1 MLNCLRIRDLAIV
14 EELDLELGSGLNVLT
29 GETGAGKSVLVGAL
43 ELVLGAKAKPELVRS
58 GAKDGEVEALFDI
71 RGDAPVRER
80 LRAMSLGASDEL
92 VVRRV
97 VSSSGRARAFVNGK
111 LATQQTLAEL
121 TRGLADISS
130 QHEHHTLTDPS
141 THLGYL
147 DAFGG
152 LAPLRERVSG
162 AYAALRHAEAARRSS
177 AERLRDRA
185 AREAVLRSQIA
196 DIEGTAPKSG
206 EDIDLERACARLRG
220 TEALLRLT
228 GEAVDWLCERDD
240 AVLSSIARIRRRVL
254 DAAALDEGFVP
265 LASRFDSIVSELED
279 AARELA
285 RQARS
290 IRAEPEAL
298 ESAEA
303 RLHALSKLKRRY
315 GSLDAA
321 LAHLERD
328 HAELDEL
335 SQQEQAQA
343 TLELARTA
351 ALEAAGSAARALSEK
366 RRGAALELGRSIARE
381 LALLGMPGAR
391 VDVKLSARP
400 AGAGEM
406 ALDGE
411 RLTADGLETA
421 ELLIAPNRG
430 EDARSLHR
438 VASGGE
444 LSRAM
449 LAVKCVLAGL
459 GPSGMYVFDE
469 VDAGVGGAMAEV
481 IGRKI
486 RNVAHHRQ
494 VLCIT
499 HLPQIAVFAEHH
511 FKVEKAVQGERTV
524 STVRRLTWKEQ
535 REEIARMLG
544 GLNITAKTRA
554 AARELLLHARS
565 SAA

>member
-14 EELDLELGSGLNVLT
+14 DELTLDLGPGLNVLT

-43 ELVLGAKAKPELVRS
+43 ELVLGGKAKAELVRS
-58 GAKDGEVEALFDI
+58 GAKEGEVEALFELG
-71 RGDAPVRER
+71 GDSPVREQ
-80 LRAMSLGASDEL
+80 LRAMGLGEADEL

-97 VSSSGRARAFVNGK
+97 VSSSGRGRAFVNGK
-111 LATQQTLAEL
+111 LATQQTLADV

-130 QHEHHTLTDPS
+130 QHEHHTLTDPR

-152 LAPLRERVSG
+152 LAALCERATG
-162 AYAALRHAEAARRSS
+162 AYRALRSAEAARRSF
-177 AERLRDRA
+177 AERVRDRA
-185 AREAVLRSQIA
+185 SREAMLGSHIA
-196 DIEGTAPKSG
+196 DIEGVAPKAS
-206 EDIDLERACARLRG
+206 EDVELERVCARLRG

-228 GEAVDWLCERDD
+228 GEAIDLLCERDD
-240 AVLSSIARIRRRVL
+240 SVMSSIARIRRRVVE
-254 DAAALDEGFVP
+254 AAALDDGFGP
-265 LASRFDSIVSELED
+265 LASRFESVVSELED
-279 AARELA
+279 VARELA

-290 IRAEPEAL
+290 IRPEPEAL

-315 GSLDAA
+315 GSLEAA
-321 LAHLERD
+321 LAQLESAR
-328 HAELDEL
+328 AELSEL
-335 SQQEQAQA
+335 SQQEQTEAS
-343 TLELARTA
+343 LELAYVA
-351 ALEAAGSAARALSEK
+351 ALEAARAAARALSEK
-366 RRGAALELGRSIARE
+366 RRGAALELGRSIGRE
-381 LALLGMPGAR
+381 LALLGMSGAR
-391 VDVKLSARP
+391 VDVKLSVRA
-400 AGAGEM
+400 AGAGEL
-406 ALDGE
+406 AIDGQ
-411 RLTADGLETA
+411 RLTAEGLETA
-421 ELLIAPNRG
+421 ELLIAPNPG
-430 EDARSLHR
+430 EDARPLHR

-449 LAVKCVLAGL
+449 LAVKCVLAEL

-486 RNVAHHRQ
+486 RSVAEHRQ

-499 HLPQIAVFAEHH
+499 HLPQIAVFAQHH

-524 STVRRLTWKEQ
+524 STVRRLTPKEQ

>member
-1 MLNCLRIRDLAIV
+1 MLNCLRIHDLAIV
-14 EELDLELGSGLNVLT
+14 EELELDLGAGLNVLT
-29 GETGAGKSVLVGAL
+29 GETGAGKSVLVAAL
-43 ELVLGAKAKPELVRS
+43 ELVLGGRAKPELVRS
-58 GAKDGEVEALFDI
+58 GAKAGEVEALFE
-71 RGDAPVRER
+71 VRDDSSVQEK
-80 LRAMSLGASDEL
+80 LRAMSLEPSDEL

-111 LATQQTLAEL
+111 LATQQAVAEL

-152 LAPLRERVSG
+152 LAPLRERT
-162 AYAALRHAEAARRSS
+162 AAAHRALRHAEAARRGF
-177 AERLRDRA
+177 ADRLRDRV
-185 AREAVLRSQIA
+185 AREAVLKSHIE
-196 DIEGTAPKSG
+196 DIETTAPKSG
-206 EDIDLERACARLRG
+206 EDVELERLCARLRG

-228 GEAVDWLCERDD
+228 GEAIDLFSERDD
-240 AVLSSIARIRRRVL
+240 SVLISIGRIRRRVL
-254 DAAALDEGFVP
+254 EAAALDDGFGP
-265 LASRFDSIVSELED
+265 LASRLESIGSELED

-290 IRAEPEAL
+290 IRPEPEAL

-303 RLHALSKLKRRY
+303 RLHALSKIKRRY
-315 GSLDAA
+315 GSLEAA
-321 LAHLERD
+321 LAQLEKARS
-328 HAELDEL
+328 ELWEL
-335 SQQEQAQA
+335 SQQEQTQS
-343 TLELARTA
+343 TLELAHEA
-351 ALEAAGSAARALSEK
+351 ALEAASCAARALREK
-366 RRGAALELGRSIARE
+366 RRGAACELGRSIGRE

-391 VDVKLSARP
+391 VDVKLSGRP
-400 AGAGEM
+400 ANPGEV
-406 ALDGE
+406 AIDGE
-411 RLTADGLETA
+411 RLTAEGLETA
-421 ELLIAPNRG
+421 ELLIAPNPG
-430 EDARSLHR
+430 EAARPLHR

-449 LAVKCVLAGL
+449 LAVKCVLAEL

-486 RNVAHHRQ
+486 RSVAHHRQ

-511 FKVEKAVQGERTV
+511 FKVEKSVQGERTV
-524 STVRRLTWKEQ
+524 STVRRLTAKEQ

-554 AARELLLHARS
+554 AARELLLQARS